1 MKKYSYVLG
10 VVKIR
15 YSSFSVSSCSDVS
28 AMDWLAGFQ
37 QTTFKHIPSRLI
49 SRMMFSPKVL

>member
-28 AMDWLAGFQ
+28 AIDLVSELSADHVSS
-37 QTTFKHIPSRLI
+37 KYLRD
-49 SRMMFSPKVL
+49 